1 MSAGADHRTLLGA
14 QSGPDC
20 GLCISPLAVLAAG
33 CLSPPAPALC
43 CQGRA
48 GWSRQSILYK
58 LSADLNAVTHA
69 CASLLGLRVAPKL
82 PWHASSSRLWGAGS
96 FDHFLNFQ
104 IAFIIL
110 LQIGMCVFCAV
121 GSYIWRQQYGYRRY
135 HLAMDAY
142 TQARHAALL
151 NWAPAAQSKVQSYE
165 ACSSLHTAQGLQQC
179 SSICNPAHGLRVAAA
194 ICMTICSLLRGAE
207 GTVGMNLPRTTAW

>member
-1 MSAGADHRTLLGA
+1 MSAGADHRTL
-14 QSGPDC
+14 SGTSLELSAICVSTCLP
-20 GLCISPLAVLAAG
+20 SWHG
-33 CLSPPAPALC
+33 CLSPHNAALC

-48 GWSRQSILYK
+48 GWSRQSNVYK
-58 LSADLNAVTHA
+58 LSAVLNSVTRP
-69 CASLLGLRVAPKL
+69 CASLLGLRASL

-142 TQARHAALL
+142 TQARHTALL
-151 NWAPAAQSKVQSYE
+151 D
-165 ACSSLHTAQGLQQC
+165 
-179 SSICNPAHGLRVAAA
+179 
-194 ICMTICSLLRGAE
+194 
-207 GTVGMNLPRTTAW
+207 